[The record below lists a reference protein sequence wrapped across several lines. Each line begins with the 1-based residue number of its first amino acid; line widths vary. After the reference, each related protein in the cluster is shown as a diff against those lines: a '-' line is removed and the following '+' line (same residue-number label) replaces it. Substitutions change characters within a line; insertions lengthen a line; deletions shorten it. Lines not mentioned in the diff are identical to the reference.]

1 MKCSRC
7 LYDDS
12 IPDIVFDENEV
23 CNFCHQYSALEKEY
37 PTDQEGEEKLLK
49 IVNKIKK
56 VGKNKRY
63 DCVVGVS
70 GGCDS
75 SYMLSKVK
83 ELGLRP
89 LAVNFDN
96 GWGEPIADKNLEIM
110 TEKLHIDFM
119 KIKVDKSEL
128 DDMFRSFLLAS
139 VPEIDAPSDI
149 GLATALYIAADA
161 FKIKYIMDG
170 HSFRTESISPP
181 GFFYFDGKYISSI
194 HSKFGEVPVSTFP
207 NMKLLPFLNWMFV
220 KRIKRIRPLY
230 YLDYDKEYTKRLL
243 IEKFGWNWYGG
254 HHHENRFTI
263 FCNRYYMPKKFGLD
277 VRILEYSALIR
288 SGQISREQA
297 IMEINKPLPDCKAI
311 ITEVENRLRISID
324 DIMVAPKKS
333 FKDYKTYKQI
343 FRKLRLLF
351 WIGYKF
357 NLVPK
362 SFYVKFCCN

>member
-128 DDMFRSFLLAS
+128 DDMFRSFLYCSL
-139 VPEIDAPSDI
+139 
-149 GLATALYIAADA
+149 
-161 FKIKYIMDG
+161 
-170 HSFRTESISPP
+170 
-181 GFFYFDGKYISSI
+181 
-194 HSKFGEVPVSTFP
+194 
-207 NMKLLPFLNWMFV
+207 
-220 KRIKRIRPLY
+220 
-230 YLDYDKEYTKRLL
+230 
-243 IEKFGWNWYGG
+243 
-254 HHHENRFTI
+254 
-263 FCNRYYMPKKFGLD
+263 
-277 VRILEYSALIR
+277 
-288 SGQISREQA
+288 
-297 IMEINKPLPDCKAI
+297 
-311 ITEVENRLRISID
+311 
-324 DIMVAPKKS
+324 
-333 FKDYKTYKQI
+333 
-343 FRKLRLLF
+343 
-351 WIGYKF
+351 
-357 NLVPK
+357 
-362 SFYVKFCCN
+362 